1 MAVRRPLILTG
12 TNDLI
17 EMTDAQRNA
26 VKDRCRFLY
35 GANPSVSLS
44 VVGSGGNLGSISDT
58 RKKSGAS
65 TTDVTN
71 FDTASETPDIQTVT
85 VNYARVSQSNVNTTA
100 SPNTN
105 NIAFPIYYNGNNIQ
119 AMTLQDMYDTFIFDA
134 IDTLLSAVGQP
145 GTYRVHTSTSLS
157 GYSLVSSTPIFSD
170 TRANLSSSGFGVG
183 GTAEAA
189 IGNAGT
195 GSTQD
200 FSSTITN
207 FYLFQANN
215 ISAPSME
222 EMLFVRNSDKNL
234 QEYSQTSIDAILEN
248 CIRHVASE
256 ETGSQIRYQF
266 GGSGVT
272 LGSGITN
279 TILNGSGS
287 LRTRFVDANDYRTQE
302 FPNGTPITANTYFL
316 KMYEA

>member
-12 TNDLI
+12 TNNLI

-35 GANPSVSLS
+35 GSNPSVTLS

-58 RKKSGAS
+58 RKQAGAS
-65 TTDVTN
+65 TTRVDR
-71 FDTASETPDIQTVT
+71 FSTAGETPNISTVT

-100 SPNTN
+100 SVDTN

-119 AMTLQDMYDTFIFDA
+119 TMSLQDMYDTFIFDA

-170 TRANLSSSGFGVG
+170 TRANVSAYTAG
-183 GTAEAA
+183 G
-189 IGNAGT
+189 IGE
-195 GSTQD
+195 TQD
-200 FSSTITN
+200 QPTTITN
-207 FYLFQANN
+207 FYLLQANN
-215 ISAPSME
+215 ISAPTME

-279 TILNGSGS
+279 TILNGSGNYQ
-287 LRTRFVDANDYRTQE
+287 TRFVNTDDYRTQE
-302 FPNGTPITANTYFL
+302 FPNGSPVTANTYFL